1 MVADI
6 VKIVVL
12 LCTVLLPAE
21 DAADVRLPLRPWAK
35 ARRIGQDGLQEL
47 ERDDLLPLKV
57 NRLDRGHADILEA
70 AQMRQIALAKRHKE
84 ANAPDPLD
92 VLREGLQLLV
102 MEEVHILFADFGE
115 VVDALD
121 LHRLRLDPRTV
132 LPIAAV
138 CRYLADVD
146 LRIEI
151 RRKGVAMVAAVA
163 VEDVDIVD
171 LVEFM
176 LHRIGTENAR
186 HPGVKARPEES
197 R

>member
-1 MVADI
+1 
-6 VKIVVL
+6 
-12 LCTVLLPAE
+12 
-21 DAADVRLPLRPWAK
+21 
-35 ARRIGQDGLQEL
+35 
-47 ERDDLLPLKV
+47 
-57 NRLDRGHADILEA
+57 
-70 AQMRQIALAKRHKE
+70 MRQIALAERHKE
-84 ANAPDPLD
+84 ADALDPLD

-121 LHRLRLDPRTV
+121 LHRLRLNPRTV

-163 VEDVDIVD
+163 VENVDVVD

-186 HPGVKARPEES
+186 HPGVKA
-197 R
+197 